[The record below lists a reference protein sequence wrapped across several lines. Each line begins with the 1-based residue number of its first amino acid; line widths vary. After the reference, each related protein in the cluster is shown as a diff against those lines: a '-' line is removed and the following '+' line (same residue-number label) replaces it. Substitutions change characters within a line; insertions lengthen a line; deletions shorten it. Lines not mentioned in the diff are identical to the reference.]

1 MMDAIRSA
9 TSRVGD
15 SDHRQHGGG
24 RTEITGNSLKCLSL
38 TYLPRLR
45 IIIVTGRATT
55 SKVVRFRLC
64 GLEIN
69 RENVVRFRSCE

>member
-24 RTEITGNSLKCLSL
+24 RTEITGNSLKCWSKE
-38 TYLPRLR
+38 
-45 IIIVTGRATT
+45 IV
-55 SKVVRFRLC
+55 S
-64 GLEIN
+64 
-69 RENVVRFRSCE
+69 